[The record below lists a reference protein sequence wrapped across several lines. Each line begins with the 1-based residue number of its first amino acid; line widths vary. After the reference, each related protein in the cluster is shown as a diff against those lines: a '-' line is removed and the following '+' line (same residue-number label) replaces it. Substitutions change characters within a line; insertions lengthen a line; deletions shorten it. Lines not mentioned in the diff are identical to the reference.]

1 MPPTVR
7 VKNGGTFAPCFVAP
21 VSALGVPLWAFSIG
35 KMVENM
41 LRAESERAMRNS
53 RLVRERAAEDALRRL
68 EARDGVPEAVDRT
81 EFLELWLLRAGILS
95 EATLRIVDDEFDVLR
110 TTAGRADGRAL
121 VADIST
127 RLRYNGLLERKVE
140 PGGWAEYRAAVAAD
154 AG

>member
-1 MPPTVR
+1 MANGRGLVACTV
-7 VKNGGTFAPCFVAP
+7 VAC
-21 VSALGVPLWAFSIG
+21 L
-35 KMVENM
+35 
-41 LRAESERAMRNS
+41 
-53 RLVRERAAEDALRRL
+53 
-68 EARDGVPEAVDRT
+68 